1 VRVLVVDDEPLLAE
15 SLRLVLEG
23 EFSVTTTT
31 EPALALERI
40 AAGESFDVI
49 LCDVMMPQMN
59 GVVLRD
65 RIAAIDDEQAARIV
79 FVTGGVLQPHVRN
92 LLESVPNAWIEK
104 PIDIDGLRELVR
116 RRARYRTARAP
127 AAVAG

>member
-1 VRVLVVDDEPLLAE
+1 VRVLVVDDEPLVAE

-31 EPALALERI
+31 EPAQALERI
-40 AAGESFDVI
+40 SAGESFDVI
-49 LCDVMMPQMN
+49 LCDVMMPHMN

-104 PIDIDGLRELVR
+104 PIDIDGLRDLVR